1 MDEEKRL
8 ATTFA
13 IWPAYVE
20 SRLVHEHD
28 VFFLNSMSVVR
39 HMVMRYHDNKLRKK
53 VNRKAER
60 ERESASSEKEDGSNA
75 KIKEVRRK
83 EKEPL

>member
-1 MDEEKRL
+1 MDEEKRF
-8 ATTFA
+8 TTTIA

-28 VFFLNSMSVVR
+28 VFCLNSMSVVR